1 MNDRSYI
8 KPILAVVGT
17 LLVVLAITGLFRGED
32 AKIQLDPNK
41 ILTVCEIA
49 PNPGQFSGRLRV
61 KGTVNRVFPDQSTF
75 ALADIPEP
83 KAASQKTNAK
93 KPNCGGKR
101 SGGCGT
107 PLIPVK
113 YDGPLPE
120 LHANVLI
127 EGSIIIHESGKKFFQ
142 AEKITKL

>member
-1 MNDRSYI
+1 MI
-8 KPILAVVGT
+8 V
-17 LLVVLAITGLFRGED
+17 LVITGLFRSKNS
-32 AKIQLDPNK
+32 KIQVDPNK

-49 PNPGQFSGRLRV
+49 PNPDKFQGHLRV
-61 KGTVNRVFPDQSTF
+61 KGTVSRVFPDQSTF
-75 ALADIPEP
+75 ALADITKPE
-83 KAASQKTNAK
+83 AASQKTDAK

-127 EGSIIIHESGKKFFQ
+127 EGSIITHESGKKFFQ
-142 AEKITKL
+142 AKEITKL